1 MERQPHIVAIPFP
14 ALGHVGPL
22 MKLSSQVSRRGI
34 RVTFVNTESVHARML
49 KASGDDDHR
58 RDGIEMVTIPEG
70 MEEIKDPRDIE
81 KVAEMRAKVMSR
93 HFEELLR
100 KMNSS
105 RDERVACVLADATI
119 GWAFEVAE
127 KMGIKRALF
136 WPAAVPGLVL
146 SLSVPRLVEAGVID
160 NSGSASSDMAI
171 QFSPKLPAVKTM
183 DFVWRCPGDQRMQ
196 EVVFRHAMGVNK
208 TVRISNWLL
217 CNSFYE
223 LDPAAC
229 GLIPELLPVGPL
241 TSTDG
246 LGNFWAE
253 DRTCLEWLDLQPHE
267 SVVYV
272 AFGSLAA
279 FSQNQFEELA
289 LGLELSGHPFLWVVR
304 SGFTDVDGIKYP
316 DGFLERV
323 SDRGKIVSWVPQE
336 KVLAHPSVS
345 CFVTHCGW
353 NSTMEGI
360 SNGVPFLCWPCFA
373 DQFYNR
379 RYICDALRVGLDL
392 KAEEAEIISRHKI
405 QAQLEQLLSD
415 VQIKENAERL
425 RGMARRSVSEGGSS
439 TANIQHFVEQ
449 LKRCCSEAVYHCD

>member
-1 MERQPHIVAIPFP
+1 MERRPHVLAIPFP
-14 ALGHVGPL
+14 AQGHVGPL
-22 MKLSSQVSRRGI
+22 MKLSRQVARRGI
-34 RVTFVNTESVHARML
+34 RVTFMNTESVHTRML
-49 KASGDDDHR
+49 QAWGDGDR
-58 RDGIEMVTIPEG
+58 PWGGIEMATIPDG
-70 MEEIKDPRDIE
+70 MEEIKDMRDIE
-81 KVAEMRAKVMSR
+81 KVAEMRVKVMSGR
-93 HFEELLR
+93 LEELLR

-105 RDERVACVLADATI
+105 WDEKVTCVLADATL

-127 KMGIKRALF
+127 KMGIKRAMF
-136 WPAAVPGLVL
+136 WPTVVPGLVL
-146 SLSVPRLVEAGVID
+146 SISTPRLVEAGVID
-160 NSGSASSDMAI
+160 NCGSASSDTAI
-171 QFSPKLPAVKTM
+171 QFSPKLPAVKSV
-183 DFVWRCPGDQRMQ
+183 DFLWRCPGDQRR
-196 EVVFRHAMGVNK
+196 EEIIFRHAMSVNK
-208 TVRISNWLL
+208 AVQISNWLL

-223 LDPAAC
+223 LDHAAC

-241 TSTDG
+241 TSTDR

-253 DRTCLEWLDLQPHE
+253 DLTCLNWLDLQPCE
-267 SVVYV
+267 SVIYV

-279 FSQNQFEELA
+279 FDQNQFEELA

-304 SGFTDVDGIKYP
+304 SGFTNVDEIKYP

-336 KVLAHPSVS
+336 KVLAHPSVA
-345 CFVTHCGW
+345 CFMTHCGW
-353 NSTMEGI
+353 NSIMEGI

-379 RYICDALRVGLDL
+379 SYICDTLKVGLDL
-392 KAEEAEIISRHKI
+392 KAEEAEIVSRHKI

-439 TANIQHFVEQ
+439 STNIQHFVEQ
-449 LKRCCSEAVYHCD
+449 LKCCSEAVYHCD